1 MYPVSQPAEAGGMQI
16 GCGALQVH
24 APSTRHSGCFKAWKL
39 AEVQERPRRR
49 STHAKARRLYNGRDK
64 LPQSHIDAL
73 ASRAMCRKLTH
84 CYPVRKVEFAFRGP
98 SWHVPRACSRP
109 FTRVLT
115 CSNAPLNP
123 KHSKYPLSPY
133 QHQDSIPRT
142 VHPMDAVKLRPPHNR
157 AGLALAHRADY
168 A

>member
-1 MYPVSQPAEAGGMQI
+1 MWPLIVLTPVPISPIHHASRCRRFSKCLKVSSVSTVSQPAEAGGMQI

-24 APSTRHSGCFKAWKL
+24 APSTRHSGCFEAWKL

-64 LPQSHIDAL
+64 LPKSHIDAL

-84 CYPVRKVEFAFRGP
+84 CYPVRKVEFAFRGL
-98 SWHVPRACSRP
+98 SWHVPGACCRP

-123 KHSKYPLSPY
+123 KHP
-133 QHQDSIPRT
+133 
-142 VHPMDAVKLRPPHNR
+142 
-157 AGLALAHRADY
+157 
-168 A
+168 